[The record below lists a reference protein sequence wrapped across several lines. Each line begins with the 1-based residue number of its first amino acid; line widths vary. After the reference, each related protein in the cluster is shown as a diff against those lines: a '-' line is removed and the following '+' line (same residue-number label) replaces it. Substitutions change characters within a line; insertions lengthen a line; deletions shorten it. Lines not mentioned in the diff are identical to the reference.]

1 MYRRLIILSV
11 IIISALCGLS
21 VLGYHAVE
29 KWSEGLEGARLGEF
43 AGVAEQIRE
52 DVKRKLDEFMQTEQ
66 NRPYTDYSY
75 YHVPEYVNPVQQ
87 QEQIPLLRSPLA
99 GELDNA
105 FAYGNFQIE
114 SNGSIITPND
124 EILERE
130 GPSDENVKLY
140 AQVEF
145 NRGNIKRNLL
155 PVLDGVTPGS
165 FGNAFNNE
173 ISDSQKN
180 EQEILEEA
188 KSAKINVKRNIDIKS
203 GGSKGRQT
211 KALPIGSLKAQG
223 QKTQVIK
230 QLRQTFVGNTALN
243 QELQQQRADSRTR
256 QPGVQMEMAESQD
269 AEQAQPQPQS
279 APTTGINQVV
289 NINSDMR
296 LLAQPDQSETVQ
308 VKIEPFV
315 PVVVGGGDPNFSIF
329 EGQVFLIRNIQ
340 IEDRHFLQG
349 FQLNEKKLIGEVN
362 KSAAQAV
369 STRKRMS
376 FELPQTKGE
385 KAAYA
390 TTENGNVA
398 YTAILDFGFGD
409 LVLNIIETDP
419 AWIAKQIS
427 QLRHSYFG
435 IISVVFLAV
444 TLALGSLWLSTR
456 AQLKLAQKKDD
467 FISAVSHELRTPL
480 TSIRMYS
487 EMLEKNWVKSEDK
500 LAEYYGNMRQESER
514 LSRLI
519 ENVLD
524 FSRIQKGRK
533 KYTFSMGDI
542 NGCIAYVVEMM
553 RPYARQNGFSIKTEL
568 GQLGQ
573 RAFDRDAVTQI
584 VINLVDNAIK
594 YARNA
599 KDKTI
604 TVRTKSDVRFVLLE
618 VEDHGPGVPHRLRH
632 KIFEQFYRSGS
643 EATRETT
650 GTGLGLALVKKFAQA
665 HNGFVEI
672 ITAKPTGA
680 IFRVALAGRT
690 NGA

>member
-1 MYRRLIILSV
+1 VIILF
-11 IIISALCGLS
+11 ALCGLS
-21 VLGYHAVE
+21 VLGYHAIE
-29 KWSEGLEGARLGEF
+29 KWAQGLEGARLGEF

-52 DVKRKLDEFMQTEQ
+52 DVKDKLDEFMRTEQ
-66 NRPYTDYSY
+66 NRPYTDYNY
-75 YHVPEYVNPVQQ
+75 WYVPEYVNPVQQ
-87 QEQIPLLRSPLA
+87 SEQIPLLRSPLA
-99 GELDNA
+99 GELDNS

-130 GPSDENVKLY
+130 GATDDNKRLY

-155 PVLDGVTPGS
+155 PVLDGVSPGS

-180 EQEILEEA
+180 EQETLEEA
-188 KSAKINVKRNIDIKS
+188 KLAKSNVKRNIDIKS
-203 GGSKGRQT
+203 GGSRSRR
-211 KALPIGSLKAQG
+211 APIESLKAQG

-230 QLRQTFVGNTALN
+230 QLRQTFVDNTTLN
-243 QELQQQRADSRTR
+243 QELQQQRADSRRR
-256 QPGVQMEMAESQD
+256 QPGVQMQMAESQ
-269 AEQAQPQPQS
+269 EQEPQQPRPQS
-279 APTTGINQVV
+279 APVTGINQGV
-289 NINSDMR
+289 NINGDIR
-296 LLAQPDQSETVQ
+296 FLAQPDQSETVQ

-329 EGQVFLIRNIQ
+329 EGQVFLIRNVQ

-349 FQLNEKKLIGEVN
+349 FQLNEKKLVEEVEE
-362 KSAAQAV
+362 SA
-369 STRKRMS
+369 RLFRREGMG
-376 FELPQTKGE
+376 FELPQIEDGE
-385 KAAYA
+385 M
-390 TTENGNVA
+390 GNKNIA
-398 YTAILDFGFGD
+398 YTAILDFGFGE
-409 LVLNIIETDP
+409 LMLNLIEIDP

-435 IISVVFLAV
+435 IISLVFLAV
-444 TLALGSLWLSTR
+444 TLALASLWLSTR
-456 AQLKLAQKKDD
+456 TQLKLAQKKDD

-487 EMLEKNWVKSEDK
+487 EMLEKNWVKSKDK

-542 NGCIAYVVEMM
+542 NGCISYVVEMM

-568 GQLGQ
+568 GELGQ

-584 VINLVDNAIK
+584 VVNLVDNAIK

-604 TVRTKSDVRFVLLE
+604 TVRTISDRRFILLE

-632 KIFEQFYRSGS
+632 KIFEQFYRCGS

-680 IFRVALAGRT
+680 IFRVALAGRS

>member
-1 MYRRLIILSV
+1 MYKRLIILSV
-11 IIISALCGLS
+11 IILFALGGLTT
-21 VLGYHAVE
+21 LGYHAVD
-29 KWSEGLEGARLGEF
+29 KWAKGLKGERRGDF
-43 AGVAEQIRE
+43 AEVAEQIRE
-52 DVKRKLDEFMQTEQ
+52 DIKRKLDEFMQTEQ
-66 NRPYTDYSY
+66 ERPYTDYNY
-75 YHVPEYVNPVQQ
+75 YYVPGYASGQQ
-87 QEQIPLLRSPLA
+87 VRQMALMRSPL
-99 GELDNA
+99 GGGLENE

-114 SNGSIITPND
+114 PDGSIITPND
-124 EILERE
+124 DIMLIE
-130 GPSDENVKLY
+130 GPSEDNKELY

-155 PVLDGVTPGS
+155 PVLNGLPPGS
-165 FGNAFNNE
+165 FGIAINDRVDASKE
-173 ISDSQKN
+173 IASRASEKTQLAKEDVQKGKIAKVGKSESQ
-180 EQEILEEA
+180 ET
-188 KSAKINVKRNIDIKS
+188 R
-203 GGSKGRQT
+203 
-211 KALPIGSLKAQG
+211 ALSIGSLQAQG
-223 QKTQVIK
+223 QKTQVIE
-230 QLRQTFVGNTALN
+230 QPRQAFIDNTVLN
-243 QELQQQRADSRTR
+243 RELQQRRGDGYRTR
-256 QPGVQMEMAESQD
+256 QQSVQMQMAESQET
-269 AEQAQPQPQS
+269 EQAQLPS
-279 APTTGINQVV
+279 ELNAAMDRFV
-289 NINSDMR
+289 NINSDFQISV
-296 LLAQPDQSETVQ
+296 QPGQSETVQ

-315 PVVVGGGDPNFSIF
+315 PVVVGGGDPNDSIF
-329 EGQVFLIRNIQ
+329 EGQVFLIRNVQ
-340 IEDRHFLQG
+340 IEDRQFLQG
-349 FQLNEKKLIGEVN
+349 FQLNEKKLIEEIN
-362 KSAAQAV
+362 ESAIQAV
-369 STRKRMS
+369 SARERMS
-376 FELPQTKGE
+376 FELPQIEGGGTG
-385 KAAYA
+385 
-390 TTENGNVA
+390 NNNVA
-398 YTAILDFGFGD
+398 YTAILDFGFGE
-409 LVLNIIETDP
+409 LMLNLIETDP
-419 AWIAKQIS
+419 AWITKQIS
-427 QLRHSYFG
+427 QLRHVYFG
-435 IISVVFLAV
+435 ITSIVLLAV
-444 TLALGSLWLSTR
+444 TLALGSLWLSAR

-533 KYTFSMGDI
+533 KYTFSLGDM
-542 NGCIAYVVEMM
+542 NKCVADVVEMM
-553 RPYARQNGFSIKTEL
+553 RPYAAQNGFSIKTEL

-584 VINLVDNAIK
+584 VVNLVDNAIK

-604 TVRTKSDVRFVLLE
+604 TVRTRSDRRFMLLE

-632 KIFEQFYRSGS
+632 KVFEQFYRSGS

-680 IFRVALAGRT
+680 IFRVALAGKN